1 MKIIKRNGSEAVF
14 DISKII
20 AAVTKANNV
29 VASNQR
35 LTKEQITAIADDV
48 AQECQSRNHAMNVE
62 EIQDLVED
70 AIMQTKAYEVARKYI
85 TYRYVQSLRRTHN
98 TTDDRI
104 LSLIECNNE
113 EVKQENAN
121 KNPTVNSVQRDYMA
135 GEVSK
140 DLTMRMLLPAEI
152 VKAHEDGIIH
162 FHDADYYAQHMHNCD
177 LVNLDDM
184 LQNGTVISGTLIEKP
199 HSFSTACNIATQI
212 IAQVASNQYGGQSI
226 SLTHL
231 APFVDISRKKI
242 RRDTEAEMKELGID
256 PGEEKLSQIVEAR
269 LREEIK
275 RGVQTIQYQVVTLM
289 TTNGQAPFITVFMY
303 LNEAGENQR
312 LKSDLAIIVE
322 EMLRQRYQGVKN
334 EEGVW
339 ITPAF
344 PKLIYVLEDDNI
356 REGTPYFYLTKLAAK
371 CTAKRMV
378 PDYISEKK
386 MKEYKLSKGETEG
399 NGDVFTCMGCR
410 SFLTPDRSGT
420 GWNNVANAKNY
431 VPGKPKYY
439 GRFNQGV
446 VTINL
451 PDVALSSGGEPDKFW
466 KIFDER
472 LELCHRALQ
481 YRHNRLKGTLSDAA
495 PSLWQYG
502 ALARLKKGEPIDK
515 LLYGGYSTI
524 SLGYAGLYECC
535 KYMTGKSHTDPAA
548 KPFALSVMQH
558 MNDKCNEWKS
568 AENIDYSLYGTP
580 LESTTYKF
588 AKCLQK
594 RFGIVPGITDRNYI
608 TNSYHVHVTE
618 QIDAFTKLK
627 FESEFQRL
635 SPGGAISY
643 VEVPNM
649 QDNLEAVIKVMQ
661 FIYDNIMYAELNTK
675 SDYCQV
681 CGYDGEI
688 KIVEDDGKLVWECP
702 HCHNRDQSKLNV
714 ARRTCGYIGTQ
725 FWNQGRTA
733 EIKDRVLHL

>member
-1 MKIIKRNGSEAVF
+1 MKIIKRNGSEVPF
-14 DISKII
+14 DITKII
-20 AAVTKANNV
+20 TAVTKASDSV
-29 VASNQR
+29 GGKSR
-35 LTKEQITAIADDV
+35 LTREQINQIADDV
-48 AQECQSRNHAMNVE
+48 TEQCQALNRAVSVE
-62 EIQDLVED
+62 EIQDMVENKLMD
-70 AIMQTKAYEVARKYI
+70 MKAHDIARHYI
-85 TYRYVQSLRRTHN
+85 TYRYIQSLKRQTN
-98 TTDDRI
+98 TTDERI
-104 LSLIECNNE
+104 LSLIECQNE

-135 GEVSK
+135 GEISK
-140 DLTMRMLLPAEI
+140 DLTARLLLDPEI
-152 VKAHEDGIIH
+152 VKAHNEGLIH
-162 FHDADYYAQHMHNCD
+162 FHDSDYFAQHMHNCD
-177 LVNLDDM
+177 LVNLEDM
-184 LQNGTVISGTLIEKP
+184 LQNGTVISGTYIEKP

-231 APFVDISRKKI
+231 APFVDVSRKKI
-242 RRDTEAEMKELGID
+242 AAEVEAEMEGLDVSAERKKE
-256 PGEEKLSQIVEAR
+256 IVERR
-269 LREEIK
+269 LRNEIN

-303 LNEAGENQR
+303 LGEARNAQE
-312 LKSDLAIIVE
+312 KADLAIIIE
-322 EMLRQRYQGVKN
+322 ETIRQRYQGVKN
-334 EEGVW
+334 EAGVW

-344 PKLIYVLEDDNI
+344 PKLIYVLEEDNI
-356 REGTPYFYLTKLAAK
+356 RPGTPYYYLTELAAK

-386 MKEYKLSKGETEG
+386 MLELKVDKNGEG
-399 NGDVFTCMGCR
+399 HCYTCMGCR
-410 SFLTPDRSGT
+410 SFLTP
-420 GWNNVANAKNY
+420 Y
-431 VPGKPKYY
+431 VDPETGKPKYY

-451 PDVALSSGGEPDKFW
+451 VDVALSSGGNFDKFW

-472 LELCHRALQ
+472 LDLCHRALQ
-481 YRHNRLKGTLSDAA
+481 ARHKRLLGTPSDAA
-495 PSLWQYG
+495 PILWQYG
-502 ALARLKKGEPIDK
+502 ALARLKKGEKIDK
-515 LLYGGYSTI
+515 LLFGGYSTI
-524 SLGYAGLYECC
+524 SLGYAGLYECV
-535 KYMTGKSHTDPAA
+535 KYMTGRSHTDAGA

-558 MNDKCNEWKS
+558 MNDKCNEWKK
-568 AENIDYSLYGTP
+568 AENMDYSLYGTP

-594 RFGIVPGITDRNYI
+594 RFGIVPGITDKNYI
-608 TNSYHVHVTE
+608 TNSYHVHVSE
-618 QIDAFTKLK
+618 PIDAFTKLK
-627 FESEFQRL
+627 FESEFQKL

-649 QDNLEAVIKVMQ
+649 QDNLEAVMSVLQ

-702 HCHNRDQSKLNV
+702 KCGNRDQNKLNV

-725 FWNQGRTA
+725 FWNQGRTQ

>member
-334 EEGVW
+334 EKGVW

-410 SFLTPDRSGT
+410 SFLTPDRSGN
-420 GWNNVANAKNY
+420 GWNNVANAQNY

-495 PSLWQYG
+495 PILWRYG

-558 MNDKCNEWKS
+558 MNDKCNEWKN